1 MLNNNLIFNY
11 IIPSLVN
18 STLWSAFLSVLWS
31 LLLALIFL
39 VTKPKDH
46 KTILYAA
53 IGCFFGIEIVCMIPM
68 FSIPG
73 VILGLS
79 TGSGYAFLPVMFI
92 TVILA
97 PIGAI
102 VGSSIAV
109 KIKFLRKHF
118 VGKVILLLIV
128 TYVFMAVCIYASFSL
143 TCKIPNVDWY
153 CKAVGF

>member
-1 MLNNNLIFNY
+1 MAIRCT
-11 IIPSLVN
+11 V
-18 STLWSAFLSVLWS
+18 
-31 LLLALIFL
+31 LLALIFL

-79 TGSGYAFLPVMFI
+79 TGSGYAILPVMFI
-92 TVILA
+92 AVILA

-102 VGSSIAV
+102 VGSIIASN
-109 KIKFLRKHF
+109 IKFLRKHL
-118 VGKVILLLIV
+118 VGKVILLLLV
-128 TYVFMAVCIYASFSL
+128 TYVLMAVCIYSNFSL
-143 TCKIPNVDWY
+143 TCRSPRVDWY